1 MHLRMPS
8 IDHGVKS
15 FMWGLFLGLFIWFGL
30 LAVSF
35 SRPIAFIIGAVSGCA
50 IYLFVRRNG
59 VEEPPPPQV

>member
-15 FMWGLFLGLFIWFGL
+15 ALCGIGLGLFIWFGL
-30 LAVSF
+30 LAVSV
-35 SRPIAFIIGAVSGCA
+35 SQPVSFIVGALSGFL

-59 VEEPPPPQV
+59 VNEPRPPA

>member
-15 FMWGLFLGLFIWFGL
+15 FFWGLGLGLVVWIGL

-35 SRPIAFIIGAVSGCA
+35 SQPIAFILGAVSGCA

-59 VEEPPPPQV
+59 VDEPLPPA